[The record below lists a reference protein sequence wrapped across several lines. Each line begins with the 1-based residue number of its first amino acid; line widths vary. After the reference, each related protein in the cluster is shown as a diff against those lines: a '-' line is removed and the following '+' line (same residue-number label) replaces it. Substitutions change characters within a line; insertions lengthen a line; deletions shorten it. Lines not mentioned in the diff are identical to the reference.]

1 MERGLIKTSAGY
13 IHYRATGNGKPIML
27 LHAATK
33 SSAIFLELMEAL
45 SKGAR
50 VIAIDFPSYG
60 MSDHIPGH
68 PAIADYSKVVTEVM
82 AGLGINKACFL
93 GQALG
98 AYVAGDLS
106 VFYPDKVDRI
116 ILLNCP
122 FYFSRE
128 YEKERHAGF
137 KASTPTDNSGFP
149 LPRTLEY
156 VIEKDPGH
164 IPANPTQSWMDRDNL
179 SLVQASRDMWQ
190 GLDAVGEYDM
200 NSTMERIPCPTLL
213 IWGEHFFY
221 LQFREEFTRRIKNH
235 QVHVIKGGRFMP
247 EIDFADEIART
258 VLKSLG

>member
-13 IHYRATGNGKPIML
+13 IHYRAAGSGKPLML

-33 SSAIFLELMEAL
+33 SSAIYLELMDAL
-45 SKGAR
+45 GGNVR
-50 VIAIDFPSYG
+50 VIAPDFPSYG

-82 AGLGINKACFL
+82 AGLGIKKASFL
-93 GQALG
+93 GEALG
-98 AYVAGDLS
+98 AYVAGDLAVS
-106 VFYPDKVDRI
+106 YPDKVEKAI
-116 ILLNCP
+116 FLNCP

-128 YEKERHAGF
+128 YEIQRHAGF
-137 KASTPTDNSGFP
+137 KASTPVDSSGFP

-156 VIEKDPGH
+156 VMEKDPGH
-164 IPANPTQSWMDRDNL
+164 IPAKPTQSWMDRDNL
-179 SLVQASRDMWQ
+179 SLVQAGRDKWQ

-200 NSTMERIPCPTLL
+200 NSTMERIGCPVLL

-221 LQFREEFTRRIKNH
+221 LQFKDEYTRRIKNN

-247 EIDFADEIART
+247 ETDFADEIAGT
-258 VLKSLG
+258 VLKFLA